1 VEDKALIGS
10 LYLKYKLTQEK
21 DGVTYWRYSAMTC
34 MLTDRI
40 KVSRSYPA
48 STSHALGT
56 DLGGIFEEEL

>member
-21 DGVTYWRYSAMTC
+21 DKVTYWWYSAMTC

-40 KVSRSYPA
+40 NVSRSYPA
-48 STSHALGT
+48 SASHALGY
-56 DLGGIFEEEL
+56 DFGKIFGEC